1 VVPAAGGLRA
11 RYRENLSEEQRV
23 GAEWERHSALQYFRR
38 YAFAVEVGNR
48 RKKTGQGKAKGKR
61 GRELWKGGNGYDAR
75 EEDEFKAEVKAEAKQ
90 SRALVTNG
98 QHEQSSVI
106 QAEQSRAE
114 QGKPKTTINKGPKR
128 ARKRFY
134 LTGT

>member
-38 YAFAVEVGNR
+38 YAFAVEVGKSEEEDRAREGEENC
-48 RKKTGQGKAKGKR
+48 
-61 GRELWKGGNGYDAR
+61 GRGGNGYDAR